1 MNKIHQTIKDF
12 LYKYKI
18 AESEFTYLVAFSGG
32 YDSMCLLDSLKKVC
46 PDNKIIALHLNH
58 NWRGEESDKE
68 EQNCAD
74 FCKKIG
80 VEFYSEKLSPNVPKN
95 ETAAR
100 DARYEFFYKCARK
113 YNSNIIFTAHN
124 KNDNA
129 ETLIFRI
136 CHGTGVN
143 GLQGI
148 APKRDIFYRP
158 ILGIERKDIEEYCTI
173 NNLSPNYDSSN
184 DDNIHKRNLI
194 RSEILPLIKN
204 ELNENILEALN
215 SLSVVATEE
224 TDIVKEYISKIREKI
239 CFENCKYK
247 TKEFLSL
254 SEFVQKRFIYEIVTP
269 LIPENYDRERLIIL
283 WNFIRDNCNLK
294 SGKTISITTNY
305 WLFVNDKYFEI
316 VALYK
321 KNDINIKIDK
331 TGEYRYGGSVF
342 AIFECDSGF
351 DKCSDTSGE
360 SVFVDL
366 SDVNFDFEL
375 RTRRDGDIIQPF
387 GMSGHQK
394 LKKYLNAK
402 KIPNHQKDKLLF
414 LAQGKEILWSEIGM
428 SERIRVKIKPTHV
441 ITLKKEG
448 I

>member
-1 MNKIHQTIKDF
+1 MNKIHQIIKSF
-12 LYKYKI
+12 LVDYNLNNPDLV
-18 AESEFTYLVAFSGG
+18 YLVAFSGG

-58 NWRGEESDKE
+58 NWRGEESDSE

-80 VEFYSEKLSPNVPKN
+80 VEFYSEKLSSDVPKN

-100 DARYEFFYKCARK
+100 DARYEFFYKCAKK

-143 GLQGI
+143 GLRGI
-148 APKRDIFYRP
+148 SPKRDIFYRP
-158 ILGIERKDIEEYCTI
+158 ILGIERKDIEDYCRI

-194 RSEILPLIKN
+194 RSEILPLIKK

-215 SLSVVATEE
+215 SLSVVAAEE
-224 TDIVKEYISKIREKI
+224 TEIVKEYISKIREKI
-239 CFENCKYK
+239 CFEKSKYK
-247 TKEFLSL
+247 TKDFLQL
-254 SEFVQKRFIYEIVTP
+254 SESVQKRVIYEIMTP
-269 LIPENYDRERLIIL
+269 LIPENYDRERLLIL
-283 WNFIRDNCNLK
+283 WNFIKDNCNLK
-294 SGKTISITTNY
+294 SGKTISVTKGY
-305 WLFVNDKYFEI
+305 LLFVNDKFFEI
-316 VALYK
+316 ISDNVK
-321 KNDINIKIDK
+321 EEVSINIKSA
-331 TGEYRYGGSVF
+331 GEYRYGGFSF
-342 AIFECDSGF
+342 NIFECNSNT
-351 DKCSDTSGE
+351 DKCAGISGG

-366 SDVNFDFEL
+366 SDVDFDFVL
-375 RTRRDGDIIQPF
+375 RTRQDGDIIQPF

-428 SERIRVKIKPTHV
+428 SEKIRVKTRPTHV
-441 ITLKKEG
+441 IIIKKEG